1 VKVTIMFRGREVQHP
16 DLGERLL
23 RRLATDLDDLG
34 RIESQPNLDG
44 RNMVMVMAP
53 KKEAQQAENAEP
65 GERRERAARR

>member
-1 VKVTIMFRGREVQHP
+1 
-16 DLGERLL
+16 LGERLL

-44 RNMVMVMAP
+44 RNMVMVMVP
-53 KKEAQQAENAEP
+53 KKESREAQQGEDAQQ